1 MSYFCI
7 TSLLNVYEKYLKY
20 FKNSQKIHKLIVFR
34 KQARF

>member
-20 FKNSQKIHKLIVFR
+20 FKSSQKIHKLIVFW